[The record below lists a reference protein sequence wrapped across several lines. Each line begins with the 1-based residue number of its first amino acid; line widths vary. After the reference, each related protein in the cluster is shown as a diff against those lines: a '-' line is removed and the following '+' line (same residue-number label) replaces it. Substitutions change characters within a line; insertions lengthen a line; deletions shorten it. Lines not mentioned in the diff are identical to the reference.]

1 MAGVEVSIP
10 KDLEAFL
17 GLRGVS
23 LLIKGLPG
31 TGKTIL
37 ALSILKRFGG
47 FEGFYVTTRIRPQN
61 LVEEYPW
68 VRDALPLDHIID
80 ASKSIFS
87 RAAPSKG
94 GERDFGFL
102 RYSDKPSFIGEL
114 YELLR
119 ERENPLVVFDSIE
132 GVQEATAERIYV
144 DLLDFQRELGL
155 RMIFVSEYEDE
166 GSLDYLV
173 DGVVLLK
180 RELLNGELLRVLQM
194 NKLRGVPC
202 KKCFYIFTLEGGVF
216 RHFEPF
222 KIQSPLEK
230 KRFEPLPDSETHFSS
245 GSRDLDNIL
254 GGGYEKGS
262 TILLEVGKNVVKE
275 AYIYF
280 VMLTAANFVSK
291 GRVAIGHPSLGVS
304 MEQVYSYFLQF
315 LGRENAKKA
324 IVLKEGVTRG
334 KTRSELA
341 QDFLQTY
348 EETISKVEPE
358 GCGVAWGVDSLLNGY
373 GHHLVPILEQAKFE
387 TQNKRLLA
395 IWIIKHGAE
404 IIDKVASM
412 ADYHFKIEE
421 RGGVFLFQSLKPRT
435 GFYVIEVDSSRGY
448 PELKLLPIV

>member
-1 MAGVEVSIP
+1 MAGVKVSIP
-10 KDLEAFL
+10 RELESFL
-17 GLRGVS
+17 GFRGVS

-37 ALSILKRFGG
+37 ALSILKRLSGV
-47 FEGFYVTTRIRPQN
+47 EGFYVTTRIRPQN

-68 VRDALPLDHIID
+68 IGDALPLDHIVD

-87 RAAPSKG
+87 RTTPKRG
-94 GERDFGFL
+94 VERDFCFL
-102 RYSDKPSFIGEL
+102 KYSDKPSFIGEL

-119 ERENPLVVFDSIE
+119 GRENLLVVFDSIE
-132 GVQEATAERIYV
+132 GVQEATSERIYL

-166 GSLDYLV
+166 RGLDYLV
-173 DGVVLLK
+173 DGAVLLK
-180 RELLNGELLRVLQM
+180 REFLNGELLRVLQI
-194 NKLRGVPC
+194 NKLRGIPC
-202 KKCFYIFTLEGGVF
+202 KKCSYIFTLDGGVF
-216 RHFEPF
+216 KHFEPF
-222 KIQSPLEK
+222 KIQPPLEK

-262 TILLEVGKNVVKE
+262 TVLLEVGKNVVRD

-280 VMLTAANFVSK
+280 VMLTAANFLSR

-304 MEQVYSYFLQF
+304 VEQVYSYFLQF
-315 LGRENAKKA
+315 LRGENADKA
-324 IVLKEGVTRG
+324 IVLKEGLMRG

-341 QDFLQTY
+341 KEFLQTY
-348 EETISKVEPE
+348 GETISKVEPE
-358 GCGVAWGVDSLLNGY
+358 GCGVAWGVDSLINRY
-373 GHHLVPILEQAKFE
+373 GHHLIPILEQAKFE

-395 IWIIKHGAE
+395 IWMIKHGAE

-421 RGGVFLFQSLKPRT
+421 RGGVFLFHSLKPRT